1 MRVIDFQEFHD
12 NLEQLVD
19 ELSPGESFIVSRD
32 GVLSVMV
39 TGLGG
44 KDRSTHSGAE
54 DAPESVQHDSD

>member
-44 KDRSTHSGAE
+44 EDRSTHSGAE

>member
-1 MRVIDFQEFHD
+1 MNWRTA
-12 NLEQLVD
+12 LVD

-44 KDRSTHSGAE
+44 EDRSTHSGAE